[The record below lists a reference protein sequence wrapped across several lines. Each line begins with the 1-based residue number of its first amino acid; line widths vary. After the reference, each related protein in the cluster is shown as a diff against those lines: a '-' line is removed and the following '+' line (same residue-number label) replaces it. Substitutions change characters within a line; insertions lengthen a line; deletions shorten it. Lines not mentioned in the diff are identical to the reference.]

1 MRTIQYTHYH
11 GEGLTLKCELEYS
24 PAERGT
30 ETDPAY
36 PAQAVLITA
45 KAGGVDISPLL
56 SDYIVAMIE
65 EGAVWSQS

>member
-1 MRTIQYTHYH
+1 MRTINYAYSH

-45 KAGGVDISPLL
+45 RVGGVDISPLL
-56 SDYIVAMIE
+56 DHRIVAMIE

>member
-1 MRTIQYTHYH
+1 MRTISYTHYH
-11 GEGLTLKCELEYS
+11 SEGLTLKCKLEYS

-56 SDYIVAMIE
+56 DHRIVAMIE

>member
-1 MRTIQYTHYH
+1 MRTISYTHYH
-11 GEGLTLKCELEYS
+11 GEGLTLDCELEYS
-24 PAERGT
+24 PAER
-30 ETDPAY
+30 ETDIDPAY

-45 KAGGVDISPLL
+45 RVGGVDISPLL

>member
-1 MRTIQYTHYH
+1 MRTISYSHYH

-24 PAERGT
+24 SAEQGT
-30 ETDPAY
+30 DIDPAY

-45 KAGGVDISPLL
+45 RVGGVDISPLL
-56 SDYIVAMIE
+56 SDELVAMIE

>member
-1 MRTIQYTHYH
+1 MRTINYTHYH

-24 PAERGT
+24 PAEQGT

-36 PAQAVLITA
+36 PASAILISA

-56 SDYIVAMIE
+56 SDELVAMIE

>member
-1 MRTIQYTHYH
+1 MRTISYTHYH
-11 GEGLTLKCELEYS
+11 GEGLTLDCTLEYS
-24 PAERGT
+24 PAEQGT
-30 ETDPAY
+30 EITPAY

-45 KAGGVDISPLL
+45 KVGGVDISPLL

>member
-1 MRTIQYTHYH
+1 MRTINYTHYH

-30 ETDPAY
+30 DIDPAY

-45 KAGGVDISPLL
+45 RVGGVDISPLL
-56 SDYIVAMIE
+56 SDELVAMIE